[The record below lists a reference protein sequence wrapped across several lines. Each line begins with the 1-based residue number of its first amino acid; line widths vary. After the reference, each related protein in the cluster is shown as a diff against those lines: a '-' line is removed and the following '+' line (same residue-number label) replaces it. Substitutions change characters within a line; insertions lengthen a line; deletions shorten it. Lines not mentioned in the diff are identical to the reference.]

1 MYIVDA
7 LGLVCPKPVI
17 MAKKALKEYDEIK
30 VQVDNPT
37 SRENLEKMAVVMGL
51 DYETFQE
58 GNVYSIVM
66 KKNGS
71 MQAVAS
77 GETPV
82 QQVVYKPDDS
92 YIVVC
97 ASNVMGTGSDELGG
111 ALMKSFIYTLTEA
124 DKLPDTVIF
133 YNGGVHLTCK
143 GSPCLEDLKTLEAAG
158 VEILSCGTCLNYY
171 GKTDDLAV
179 GSVTN
184 MYVIVQ
190 RQQEAARIIRV

>member
-17 MAKKALKEYDEIK
+17 MAKKALKAYDEIK
-30 VQVDNPT
+30 VKVDNPT
-37 SRENLEKMAVVMGL
+37 SRENLEKMALVMGL
-51 DYETFQE
+51 DCETFQE

-66 KKNGS
+66 KKNG
-71 MQAVAS
+71 QAQDEAS
-77 GETPV
+77 NAPQA
-82 QQVVYKPDDS
+82 QQTVGRPDDS

-97 ASNVMGTGSDELGG
+97 SSNVMGAGSDELGT

-124 DKLPDTVIF
+124 EKLPDTVIF

-143 GSPCLEDLKTLEAAG
+143 DSPCLEDLKNLEAAG

-190 RQQEAARIIRV
+190 RQQEATRIIKA